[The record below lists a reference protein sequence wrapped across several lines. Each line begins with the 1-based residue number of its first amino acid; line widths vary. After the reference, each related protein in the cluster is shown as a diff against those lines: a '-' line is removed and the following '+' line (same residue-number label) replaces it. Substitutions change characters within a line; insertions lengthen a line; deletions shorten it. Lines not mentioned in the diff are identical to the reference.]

1 MGDHDLFEFRF
12 TEIYN
17 FFSVRF
23 LKNTISFF
31 HSSNSMLA
39 KENPAR
45 GHMFRI
51 EPCYEIYKIY
61 DVSRLQN
68 LQT

>member
-1 MGDHDLFEFRF
+1 MAANLGDHDLFGFRF

-39 KENPAR
+39 KENPAW
-45 GHMFRI
+45 GQTFRI
-51 EPCYEIYKIY
+51 KLCYEIYKIH
-61 DVSRLQN
+61 DFSR
-68 LQT
+68 